1 MEFKV
6 RAITDVEEKSVQER
20 EQELL
25 DKHAARMNEDD
36 ESTEV
41 VQEDG
46 MSEEDVLSFI
56 KNRYNREIG
65 SVDELFSQRE
75 ANEDMPE
82 DVSAFLQYKKET
94 GRGIE
99 DFMKVQKNLDEAE
112 DDELLSEYL
121 LASGEAVDPEDVDLL
136 MEDYRYDED
145 LDEESSVR
153 RVKLK
158 KKKAVAKAREYFKE
172 QQAKYKAPLES
183 GGDIGANA
191 EEFQAFKQY
200 LGEAKTLQEQNER
213 RAQWYQEKTNE
224 VFTDKFEGFEF
235 KIGDNSLKFAPAG
248 SAELKKAALEPGGFI
263 NKYLDEQG
271 LIKDAN
277 GYHRALSVAMD
288 PDRFA
293 KFFYEQGKA
302 EAVSSV
308 TRQSKNINMDT
319 RRAPETGRTDGLKV
333 RAMNSDSG
341 RGLKIKKR

>member
-1 MEFKV
+1 MDIKV
-6 RAITDVEEKSVQER
+6 RAVEDVEEKSIQER

-25 DKHAARMNEDD
+25 DKHAGQEQEQAE
-36 ESTEV
+36 ESTDEG
-41 VQEDG
+41 G

-75 ANEDMPE
+75 ANEEMPE

-99 DFMKVQKNLDEAE
+99 DFMKVQKNLDEVG

-121 LASGEAVDPEDVDLL
+121 LASGEALDPEDVELL
-136 MEDYRYDED
+136 LEDYKYDED
-145 LDEESSVR
+145 LDDESSVR

-158 KKKAVAKAREYFKE
+158 KKKAVAKAKEFFSE

-183 GGDIGANA
+183 SGTLGASE
-191 EEFQAFKQY
+191 EEFKAFKQY

-224 VFTDKFEGFEF
+224 VFTDGFEGFEF
-235 KIGDNSLKFAPAG
+235 NVGEGSLRFAPAG
-248 SAELKKAALEPGGFI
+248 STELKKAALEPGGFI
-263 NKYLDEQG
+263 QKYLDEQG

-293 KFFYEQGKA
+293 KHFYEQGKA
-302 EAVSSV
+302 AAVDSV
-308 TRQSKNINMDT
+308 TRQSKNINMDQ
-319 RRAPETGRTDGLKV
+319 RRAPEVSSPNGLKV
-333 RAMNSDSG
+333 RAVNSDSG

>member
-1 MEFKV
+1 MELKV
-6 RAITDVEEKSVQER
+6 RAIGDVEEKSVQER

-25 DKHAARMNEDD
+25 DNHEARLNQTDE
-36 ESTEV
+36 ESTTES
-41 VQEDG
+41 G
-46 MSEEDVLSFI
+46 LSEEDVLSFI

-99 DFMKVQKNLDEAE
+99 DFMKVQKNLDESD

-145 LDEESSVR
+145 LDDESSVR

-183 GGDIGANA
+183 SGAVGADA

-200 LGEAKTLQEQNER
+200 LSEAKTLQEQNER

-235 KIGDNSLKFAPAG
+235 KVGDSSLKFAPAG

-302 EAVSSV
+302 EAVNSV
-308 TRQSKNINMDT
+308 SRQSKNINMET
-319 RRAPETGRTDGLKV
+319 RRATELSSPNGLKV